1 MRTFVE
7 HQRAVRELLAPLHAS
22 LEAAEGAEV
31 LALDAVSGPHGRVRA
46 HGRVLADDVLAPG
59 DLPAFANSQMDGYAV
74 ASADLAAARPEKPVE
89 LPVGR
94 TTAAGDPIRTH
105 ARGTAS
111 PVMTGAAVPHGADA
125 IVPVEAA
132 DPPRFPGL
140 GGGAH
145 DVPPGTTVRFAHPVE
160 PGTFVR
166 AIGTDVARG
175 AVLLPAGARL
185 GPAQLGTL
193 AAGRHHRGR
202 GAPPHHG
209 AAAVDRPRACG
220 RPGRRSNPGRST
232 TRTPRCCA
240 ARSTRPVRSCA
251 TPSPPTTPTPSST
264 RSRARPGS
272 STS

>member
-31 LALDAVSGPHGRVRA
+31 LALHEVSGPHGRVRA
-46 HGRVLADDVLAPG
+46 RGRVLAHDVLAPG
-59 DLPAFANSQMDGYAV
+59 DLPAFANSQMDGYAIT
-74 ASADLAAARPEKPVE
+74 SADLAGARPEKPVE

-111 PVMTGAAVPHGADA
+111 PVMTGAAVPDGADA

-140 GGGAH
+140 GNGVH

-160 PGTFVR
+160 SGTFVR
-166 AIGTDVARG
+166 AHRHRRRPRRRAACRGLAPRAGATRHARG
-175 AVLLPAGARL
+175 R
-185 GPAQLGTL
+185 
-193 AAGRHHRGR
+193 RHHRGL
-202 GAPPHHG
+202 GAAPHHG
-209 AAAVDRPRACG
+209 AAALDRPRAP
-220 RPGRRSNPGRST
+220 PGRG
-232 TRTPRCCA
+232 A
-240 ARSTRPVRSCA
+240 ARTRADP
-251 TPSPPTTPTPSST
+251 
-264 RSRARPGS
+264 
-272 STS
+272 